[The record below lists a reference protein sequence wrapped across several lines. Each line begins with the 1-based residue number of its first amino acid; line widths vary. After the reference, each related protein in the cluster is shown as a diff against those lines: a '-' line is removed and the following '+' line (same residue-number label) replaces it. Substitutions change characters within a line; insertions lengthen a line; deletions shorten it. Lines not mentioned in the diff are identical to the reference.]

1 MFGNNLISTI
11 AQKLGFQTTPAPTPA
26 PAPAPTP
33 VNPKNEMVPR
43 AVSMLERMQSKAP
56 TPTPPAN
63 SLISTIVNKM
73 GLANAPLPTPLKSL
87 PEPTADQINAAQT
100 SERQTLQGVPRG
112 FYRFGASTASALA
125 SAIGNPAPASVAPP
139 TGVFGRTF
147 LGTEPI
153 DTYQTEYAKEKTASE
168 AAGVPSYV
176 VKPLAILSIA
186 GESAGDLLGM
196 LPEGEAGKA
205 LLGKQTD
212 EIVSSLTKETDAAK
226 ASQTLKAA
234 NISPDIADK
243 YAPQFA
249 ATTTPAETKSVL
261 KSVASDQ
268 IQKTTDD
275 ATERLG
281 QLNEKS
287 KTAVLTPD
295 ELAEQTFLKKNI
307 SKPAELFNGY
317 RTQQSMAEIKTENGV
332 LPDSMKPESPEV
344 QALADHTINRAPT
357 ENMADYIVGKK
368 EDIDKLTSR
377 SAELD
382 ARIQKARERQPFIS
396 SAEKDDFPTGVENM
410 MNRLRADTGF
420 GISAERQLAR
430 GTFDGA
436 AQEGQLLDKSGMAIP
451 REQVDNISRFVDD
464 IGNHMFDDVGL
475 SIFKKGGKQGM
486 YEFGKSLVSIYKDNI
501 LRSGGQFDRTVLHE
515 LWHSLSRFLP
525 EEEIGAISKQFGR
538 EADSYI
544 KKNPWFGEV
553 FNKQTQETVDELS
566 KAKYDTLIEK
576 YPEAAKNFTKVGGP
590 GTPLTESYHLNFND
604 ANYRFK
610 HVDEFFAESLT
621 DKTTARFANMDK
633 ESKGIIGFGKK
644 IVRSMVEGVQRL
656 FGRDVAGRI
665 SDNFFNGKYG
675 DLERDGNLRGSGMV
689 GLKEDPIKMNDGEI
703 DQIRDSEGKV
713 IYDTSVKETEPK
725 MDGGATPA
733 TPAKIKNYNSL
744 RQNLSDRWTKV
755 VENFQNNK
763 NRIEALV
770 KNPASKVT
778 TETDPALAHVLY
790 SGRLDTRMR
799 AVQDELAGVVD
810 KTLTNAK
817 STGVGYQ
824 SFKDDVNDYLH
835 SLHAPERNAALGENA
850 AGITDEEAA
859 KMQADLKA
867 QPHFP
872 QIKEVADKLLEMN
885 RKTLDTLYQGGAKY
899 GVIDKDTYDMIREK
913 YKNHVPLNRVFSDS
927 DNISDAL
934 TGRGFDVRG
943 SGLKTAK
950 GSAREVADIYTN
962 ITSNLAMAVQRV
974 EKNIVD
980 NATYDFVKEN
990 GEDMGFGHV
999 LKSAPPSASDPRV
1012 LTLRVNGK
1020 DAWVKF
1026 DDVAVAD
1033 QFKSVGN
1040 EHLPTMLRFI
1050 DTFTR
1055 FYSGLQTRFNLEFF
1069 ASNKFRDLQEA
1080 MVYAASEG
1088 KLNAGSSVKIL
1099 KREAQFQNEKAIL
1112 DHMRSVDSPGAR
1124 AYQSMLDNGG
1134 ATGGMALS
1142 TRGQV
1147 ETNLADIEKLA
1158 QSKPRQA
1165 LQGVVHKIDQANE
1178 IFENSTRLS
1187 VYREGL
1193 AQGLSEKEAAAM
1205 AKESTVN
1212 FNRKGK
1218 FGSVINSLYM
1228 FSNASLQGS
1237 VKMFRAMRNPK
1248 VLAATALTVG
1258 SAVFLTNKHNDSVD
1272 PNWRDKVSTF
1282 DRESNMVV
1290 VVQGGDQ
1297 DFKYITIPVSYAL
1310 KPFKVAFD
1318 GAYDLASGNKGT
1330 QAKNVLESTV
1340 AAVVNGYNPVGGTDL
1355 GSALTPTIADVPRE
1369 IGVNKSWTG
1378 SKIRPDDNADL
1389 PASRQ
1394 YFDSLKDTPT
1404 GRAMIGLTK
1413 TLSDHHI
1420 AEISPAN
1427 MAYAVSQYS
1436 GGAGQ
1441 FVSKVFNTVENSIQG
1456 QSTKPADIPFVSRF
1470 YKDVSGDELD
1480 ARQQQNGNDGAM
1492 IKDLKEQGAAA
1503 TFDKNEYVKDQI
1515 ASIKAMKTPE
1525 EKSAAVDKI
1534 LTDHPEM
1541 VQTILDQVKTNAKS
1555 YSTKEIEG
1563 LQVANGER
1571 AKFIVQKMA
1580 TLTTS
1585 QEKAAFIDQ
1594 LASDNLLTPQ
1604 VVQQISALKGQESQ

>member
-1 MFGNNLISTI
+1 MFGNLISTI
-11 AQKLGFQTTPAPTPA
+11 AQKLGLQSAPTPA
-26 PAPAPTP
+26 PVPAQTP
-33 VNPKNEMVPR
+33 VNPKNEMVPP
-43 AVSMLERMQSKAP
+43 AVKLLQGMQQNQAKQAAI
-56 TPTPPAN
+56 TPPAPPAN
-63 SLISTIVNKM
+63 SFISTLNNKL
-73 GLANAPLPTPLKSL
+73 GLLPSAFPAPLKSL

-168 AAGVPSYV
+168 ASGVPSYV
-176 VKPLAILSIA
+176 VKPLAILSVA

-212 EIVSSLTKETDAAK
+212 QIVSSLTAETDAGK

-249 ATTTPAETKSVL
+249 ATTTPAETKTVL

-281 QLNEKS
+281 QLKEKAE
-287 KTAVLTPD
+287 TAVLTPD
-295 ELAEQTFLKKNI
+295 ELAEQTFLSKNI
-307 SKPAELFNGY
+307 KNPAQLFTGY
-317 RTQQSMAEIKTENGV
+317 RTSESMAEVKTENGTEGANV
-332 LPDSMKPESPEV
+332 RPDGFRPVQKGEILPNGYTTKMDVNTGE
-344 QALADHTINRAPT
+344 QLTNAPT
-357 ENMADYIVGKK
+357 PDMQNNAKYNVERGVPK
-368 EDIDKLTSR
+368 ESEPG
-377 SAELD
+377 SAKTET
-382 ARIQKARERQPFIS
+382 AP
-396 SAEKDDFPTGVENM
+396 
-410 MNRLRADTGF
+410 
-420 GISAERQLAR
+420 
-430 GTFDGA
+430 
-436 AQEGQLLDKSGMAIP
+436 
-451 REQVDNISRFVDD
+451 
-464 IGNHMFDDVGL
+464 
-475 SIFKKGGKQGM
+475 
-486 YEFGKSLVSIYKDNI
+486 
-501 LRSGGQFDRTVLHE
+501 
-515 LWHSLSRFLP
+515 
-525 EEEIGAISKQFGR
+525 ISK
-538 EADSYI
+538 
-544 KKNPWFGEV
+544 
-553 FNKQTQETVDELS
+553 
-566 KAKYDTLIEK
+566 
-576 YPEAAKNFTKVGGP
+576 
-590 GTPLTESYHLNFND
+590 
-604 ANYRFK
+604 
-610 HVDEFFAESLT
+610 
-621 DKTTARFANMDK
+621 
-633 ESKGIIGFGKK
+633 II
-644 IVRSMVEGVQRL
+644 
-656 FGRDVAGRI
+656 
-665 SDNFFNGKYG
+665 
-675 DLERDGNLRGSGMV
+675 
-689 GLKEDPIKMNDGEI
+689 
-703 DQIRDSEGKV
+703 DSEDKV
-713 IYDTSVKETEPK
+713 VYDAKGKETEPK
-725 MDGGATPA
+725 MDGGETPA
-733 TPAKIKNYNSL
+733 TPAKIKTYNKF
-744 RQNLSDRWTKV
+744 RQDLSDRWTKV

-763 NRIEALV
+763 NRVEKLVNSSEA
-770 KNPASKVT
+770 KVT
-778 TETDPALAHVLY
+778 VDTDPALAHTLY

-799 AVQDELAGVVD
+799 AVQDELASVVD
-810 KTLTNAK
+810 KTVANAK
-817 STGVGYQ
+817 SAKVGYQ

-859 KMQADLKA
+859 KMQAELKA
-867 QPHFP
+867 KPHFA
-872 QIKEVADKLLEMN
+872 QIKEVGDQLLEMN
-885 RKTLDTLYQGGAKY
+885 RKTLDTLYQDGAKH
-899 GVIDKDTYDMIREK
+899 GVIDKDTYDMLREK
-913 YKNHVPLNRVFSDS
+913 YQNHVPLNRVFGEG
-927 DNISDAL
+927 DNISDVL

-943 SGLKTAK
+943 SGLRTAK

-962 ITSNLAMAVQRV
+962 ITSNLASAVQRV
-974 EKNIVD
+974 EKNLVD
-980 NATYDFVKEN
+980 NATYDFVKAN
-990 GEDMGFGHV
+990 GEEMGFGHV
-999 LKSAPPSASDPRV
+999 LKNAPTSTSDPRI
-1012 LTLRVNGK
+1012 LQLRVNGQ
-1020 DAWVKF
+1020 DAWIKF
-1026 DDVAVAD
+1026 EDAAVAD

-1040 EHLPTMLRFI
+1040 EHLPTLLKFI

-1055 FYSGLQTRFNLEFF
+1055 FYSSLATRFNPEFVF
-1069 ASNKFRDLQEA
+1069 SNKMRDLQEA
-1080 MVYAASEG
+1080 MVYAGSEG
-1088 KLNAGSSVKIL
+1088 KLNSGATGVL
-1099 KREAQFQNEKAIL
+1099 KREITFQNERAVL
-1112 DHMRSVDSPGAR
+1112 DHMRGIDSSGAR

-1142 TRGQV
+1142 TRGQI
-1147 ETNLADIEKLA
+1147 ESNLADIERLA

-1165 LQGVVHKIDQANE
+1165 LQAVVHKIDQANE
-1178 IFENSTRLS
+1178 VFENSTRLS
-1187 VYREGL
+1187 VYREAL
-1193 AQGLSEKEAAAM
+1193 AQGVTEKEAAAM

-1237 VKMFRAMRNPK
+1237 VKMLRAMRDPK

-1258 SAVFLTNKHNDSVD
+1258 GSVFLTNKHNDAID

-1297 DFKYITIPVSYAL
+1297 DFKYVTIPVSYAL

-1404 GRAMIGLTK
+1404 GRAMIALTK

-1427 MAYAVSQYS
+1427 MAYAISQYA

-1441 FVSKVFNTVENSIQG
+1441 FVSKVFNTVENSIEG
-1456 QSTKPADIPFVSRF
+1456 QPTKPADIPFVSRF

-1541 VQTILDQVKTNAKS
+1541 VQTILDQVKTDAKS